1 MKKEKKDRSK
11 NGLKTDRGFFLRPN
25 GSIQI
30 CRRCCCFG
38 QPSCL
43 IPPRSGKTDNF
54 FILLILFI
62 LLQKWQNTWNDI
74 NYLSK
79 DCGMRKGSQRNAPSI
94 DPFKG
99 TTEGEFVR
107 NNALCMVQ
115 FYLLPSP
122 PGQPPGQV
130 QPFGPW
136 GGELF
141 ETVLSRG

>member
-1 MKKEKKDRSK
+1 MDWKLTVS
-11 NGLKTDRGFFLRPN
+11 FFLRPN

-38 QPSCL
+38 QPICL

-79 DCGMRKGSQRNAPSI
+79 DSGMRKGSQRNAPSL

-107 NNALCMVQ
+107 NNALCTS
-115 FYLLPSP
+115 FLKPPP
-122 PGQPPGQV
+122 PG
-130 QPFGPW
+130 FGDGLRVRYRTWSKNINIP
-136 GGELF
+136 LH
-141 ETVLSRG
+141 